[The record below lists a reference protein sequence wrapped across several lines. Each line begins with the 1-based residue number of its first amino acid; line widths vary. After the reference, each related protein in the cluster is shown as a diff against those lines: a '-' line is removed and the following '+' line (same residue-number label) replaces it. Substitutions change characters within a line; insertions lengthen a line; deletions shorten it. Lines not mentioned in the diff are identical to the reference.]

1 MTFGLVRY
9 ALRLLITA
17 TAFGVATGCS
27 HLVVLHDPLS
37 ASEHNDLG
45 VAYESSGQPRLAAK
59 EYKKSL
65 RPDPHA
71 SRTWVNLGNAQA
83 AQEQWHAA
91 EKSYR
96 HALRDSASNSD
107 ALNNLAVVIHR
118 QGGRDPEAKSLASRA
133 VASGG
138 ARDSVYRETLREVS
152 SQ

>member
-1 MTFGLVRY
+1 MTLKITRSVLGL
-9 ALRLLITA
+9 ALAAVAVGLA
-17 TAFGVATGCS
+17 TSCS

-45 VAYESSGQPRLAAK
+45 VAYESSGQARLAAK
-59 EYKKSL
+59 EYKKAL

-96 HALRDSASNSD
+96 RALRDSASNAD
-107 ALNNLAVVIHR
+107 ALNNLAFVIHR
-118 QGGRDPEAKSLASRA
+118 QGGRDVEAKALATRA
-133 VASGG
+133 IASGG
-138 ARDSVYRETLREVS
+138 ARDSVYRETLREIS
-152 SQ
+152 GQ